1 MTQSLYDQ
9 LWHYTEQFTRDKLQ
23 RSELVTM
30 AWKEGKRLGE
40 RCTTGLM
47 KSMMHFR
54 SKELNRRSA
63 FPAKEM
69 GKRSI
74 DAWNRPERVYLDKP
88 RSKDD
93 AHTIG
98 DVVLNTK
105 TTPLDFTITNE
116 FLSSLSEKESA
127 LLDDLAAG
135 YKHHEICKRQHITY
149 LQFQSRQTALQEKAV
164 EYL

>member
-1 MTQSLYDQ
+1 MTQELYDN
-9 LWHYTEQFTRDKLQ
+9 LWHYSELFSRDPLQ

-30 AWKEGKRLGE
+30 AYVQGKRMGD
-40 RCTTGLM
+40 RCTPGLM
-47 KSMMHFR
+47 KSVMHYR

-69 GKRSI
+69 GKRTL

-88 RSKDD
+88 RGKDD

-98 DVVLNTK
+98 DVVLNTT
-105 TTPLDFTITNE
+105 TTPLDYAITQD
-116 FLSSLSEKESA
+116 FLQSLSAKESA
-127 LLDDLAAG
+127 LLGDLAAG
-135 YKHHEICKRQHITY
+135 YKQNEICKRQHITY
-149 LQFQSRQTALQEKAV
+149 LQFQSFRKSVQEKAV